1 MVDIQNI
8 IVILNVCKLL
18 ITRLFIVKIK
28 IMKNITKSVTVLF
41 LLTSV
46 FYFSQQKSNAL
57 VNTEWKG
64 VANIPT
70 PLEIN
75 FKFGTDSVDLV
86 YQGMVVEKMK
96 YGFTSQGELTLL
108 KLEGNS
114 PCNSQDVGIY
124 KYKTDKD
131 VLTLT
136 SVNDKCEDRKTAF
149 DGNNYGKVQQ
159 TTLQ

>member
-1 MVDIQNI
+1 MES
-8 IVILNVCKLL
+8 
-18 ITRLFIVKIK
+18 
-28 IMKNITKSVTVLF
+28 ITKLF
-41 LLTSV
+41 SGLLVMFSV
-46 FYFSQQKSNAL
+46 FYFSQQKSNL
-57 VNTEWKG
+57 LTNTEWKG
-64 VANIPT
+64 TANIPVAV
-70 PLEIN
+70 EVN

-86 YQGMVVEKMK
+86 YQGNVVEKMK
-96 YGFTSQGELTLL
+96 FGFTNLGELTLL

-124 KYKTDKD
+124 KYKIDKD

-149 DGNNYGKVQQ
+149 DGNNYGKVLS